1 MQGYDYFH
9 KCLPSCHLQQQKCVF
24 VIITNLCILLWPTS
38 WLATDVWHCY
48 KPKTKADCRGSTN
61 IAHSWLIFHSDW
73 VYSAKISHFKK
84 TLKLKSGMV
93 KLWLFGS
100 FWGQNPYLEVKWNP
114 WIMSLLLYLHFF
126 SVSIGIPCLCAE
138 LNAWKID

>member
-24 VIITNLCILLWPTS
+24 VIITNLCILPWPTS

-100 FWGQNPYLEVKWNP
+100 FWGQNPLP
-114 WIMSLLLYLHFF
+114 WGQMEPLNNVTFIILTFLFCFNRDSL
-126 SVSIGIPCLCAE
+126 PLCWA
-138 LNAWKID
+138 